1 MEHVSSWQEGT
12 IAQGS
17 SVHAPNTVQDKPRS
31 YNDSFAI
38 DGDQIT
44 FWNECVLLRK
54 PELSFEQH

>member
-17 SVHAPNTVQDKPRS
+17 SVHAPNTFEGEQRS

-44 FWNECVLLRK
+44 FWNECVFLRK
-54 PELSFEQH
+54 PELYFEQN